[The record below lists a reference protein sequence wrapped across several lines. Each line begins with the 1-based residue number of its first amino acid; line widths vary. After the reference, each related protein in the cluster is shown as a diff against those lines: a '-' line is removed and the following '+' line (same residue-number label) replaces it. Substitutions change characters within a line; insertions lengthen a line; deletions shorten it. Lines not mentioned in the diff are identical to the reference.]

1 MASLRAELSAVRAAT
16 LSLAESFDEGAL
28 QRMGTSNNAQIST
41 RALFWIIAGH
51 ELHHVALLRDRY
63 GLQG

>member
-1 MASLRAELSAVRAAT
+1 MASLRAELAAVRAAT
-16 LSLAESFDEGAL
+16 LSLAESFDESAL
-28 QRMGTSNNAQIST
+28 LRIGPANNNPVSV

-63 GLQG
+63 GLKG